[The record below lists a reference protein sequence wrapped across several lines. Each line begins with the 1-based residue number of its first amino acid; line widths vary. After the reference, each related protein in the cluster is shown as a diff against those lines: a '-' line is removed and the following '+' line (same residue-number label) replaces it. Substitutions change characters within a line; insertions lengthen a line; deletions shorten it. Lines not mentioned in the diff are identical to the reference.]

1 MDRNRLAPAA
11 VAAALALLA
20 LPLVTA
26 AQHARPAPYGDRLT
40 VLAAAAPAR
49 PAVRV
54 RGAAVEAYDPRSGAR
69 SWTYHREG
77 RRPLAVRTAPG
88 HAFALWSDGM
98 VTDTA
103 RVLSVDA
110 VRWHRAVPG
119 LAAWLAERPGRAAGV
134 LQQLTPAVRG
144 GGMLAVVTPERIA
157 AYRAAD
163 GDLRWTLPARRECA
177 FDPGRIARVAGV
189 LIVAQPCRDRD
200 AWTQELVAVD
210 ALGRVTPGRTPLGNE
225 LPAASR
231 VRAHGQRA

>member
-11 VAAALALLA
+11 VAAVLA

-26 AQHARPAPYGDRLT
+26 APHARPAPYGDRLT
-40 VLAAAAPAR
+40 VLPAAAPAR

-69 SWTYHREG
+69 SWTYRREG
-77 RRPLAVRTAPG
+77 CRPLAVRAAQG

-103 RVLSVDA
+103 RVLSAGA

-119 LAAWLAERPGRAAGV
+119 LADWLAGRPGRAAGV
-134 LQQLTPAVRG
+134 LQQLAPAARG
-144 GGMLAVVTPERIA
+144 GGMLAVVSPERIA
-157 AYRAAD
+157 AYRTAD

-177 FDPGRIARVAGV
+177 FDPGRIARVAAV

-200 AWTQELVAVD
+200 VWSQELVAVD
-210 ALGRVTPGRTPLGNE
+210 TLGRIAPGRTPLGNE
-225 LPAASR
+225 LPAR
-231 VRAHGQRA
+231 VGVAQGM